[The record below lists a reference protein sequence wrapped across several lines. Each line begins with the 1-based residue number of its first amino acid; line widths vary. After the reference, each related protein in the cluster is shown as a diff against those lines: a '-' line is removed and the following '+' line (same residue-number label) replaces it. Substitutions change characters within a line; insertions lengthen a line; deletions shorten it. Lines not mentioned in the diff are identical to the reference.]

1 MNALTALL
9 LMKDLPIKAVGVY
22 ISLLQCAEPSGAIR
36 ESRKSCRNQYKRLTG
51 KRITASKFDD
61 IIDLLVE
68 RELMPSKESLYSL
81 SFLSSPS
88 NERSLD
94 DIVERIEK
102 DMSEVK
108 PDGDN
113 FPEQRRICGALIA
126 VKALEVAVKRK
137 RKTLEDPETGEAVL
151 NEDGTVQKYWKRV
164 WDYGFMRKL
173 QSDYGVES
181 MITTIFEMHH
191 YDRWSELRQNSFQK
205 TRKHMR
211 KYFIGAVSGDKDIKS
226 DDERA
231 ELIY

>member
-22 ISLLQCAEPSGAIR
+22 VALLQCAEPNGAIR
-36 ESRKSCRNQYKRLTG
+36 ESKKSCRNQYKRITG
-51 KRITASKFDD
+51 KRITAGKFDD
-61 IIDLLVE
+61 IVDLLVD
-68 RELMPSKESLYSL
+68 RGLMPNSESLHSL
-81 SFLSSPS
+81 AFLSSS
-88 NERSLD
+88 QNDRSLD
-94 DIVERIEK
+94 DIIDRIEE
-102 DMSEVK
+102 DMSSVK

-113 FPEQRRICGALIA
+113 FPEQRRLCGALIA
-126 VKALEVAVKRK
+126 VKALELAVKRK

-151 NEDGTVQKYWKRV
+151 DEDGTVQKYWKRV

-173 QSDYGVES
+173 QSDYGVET
-181 MITTIFEMHH
+181 MIKTAFEMYQ
-191 YDRWSELRQNSFQK
+191 YDRWQGLKQDSFQK

-211 KYFIGAVSGDKDIKS
+211 KYFIGALSGEKDIKS